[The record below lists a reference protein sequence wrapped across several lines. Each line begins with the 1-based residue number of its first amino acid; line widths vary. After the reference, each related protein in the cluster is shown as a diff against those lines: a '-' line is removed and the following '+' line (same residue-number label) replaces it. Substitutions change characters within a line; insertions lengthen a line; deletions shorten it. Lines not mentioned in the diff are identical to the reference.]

1 MLSYLFLAA
10 VVMLACVGLNKISHK
25 LGVPTLFAF
34 IALGMF
40 FGTDGVVKIP
50 FDNFAFAEQICSIAL
65 IFVIFDGGFG
75 TNWDAARP
83 VAGKSILLSTAGVVF
98 TAGLVGVFC
107 HYALGMSW
115 LEALLLGS
123 VIGSTDAASVFSILR
138 SKRLNLKYN
147 TASLLEVESGS
158 NDPISYMLTV
168 IVLSIMTNRPSEFG
182 MTYQIFAQIVYGV
195 LGGAL
200 IAWIAA
206 KILKEVHFPSSGFE
220 TICVTAIALLS
231 YVIPTALGGNGYL
244 CAYIVG
250 IVLGNSDIPHK
261 KRMVPFFDGV
271 TSLMQMLLFF
281 MLGLLSFPSKLPQV
295 ALPALGV
302 ALFLTFV
309 ARPAVVFA
317 LLGPLKAKFSQLLT
331 ISWAGFRGAA
341 SIVFAIMAAQ
351 AIKTDYDIFH
361 TVFFIVLFSILLQG
375 SLLPPLAKKLG
386 MLDAK
391 EDVMKTFTGYTGD
404 FPVHF
409 IQFTVRAKHPWCG
422 KLIKEITLP
431 PDSLLIVL
439 RRGAEL
445 LVPKGNTRLEAGD
458 ILVLS
463 ARQAEQFDGAY
474 LTEKLITKESPYV
487 GKRLRD
493 SVKHKAALVVL
504 IRRGNRYVIP
514 NGDTRLHSGDL
525 LLIHR
530 PNERRPSV

>member
-25 LGVPTLFAF
+25 LGVPALFAF

-40 FGTDGVVKIP
+40 FGSDGVVKIP

-83 VAGKSILLSTAGVVF
+83 VAGKSILLSTAGVVM

-107 HYALGMSW
+107 HFVFRMPW

-168 IVLSIMTNRPSEFG
+168 IVLSIMTNTPSQFG
-182 MTYQIFAQIVYGV
+182 IAYQIFAQIVYGV
-195 LGGAL
+195 LGGAV

-206 KILKEVHFPSSGFE
+206 KILKEVTFPSSGIE
-220 TICVTAIALLS
+220 TICVTAIAILS
-231 YVIPTALGGNGYL
+231 YVIPTAIGGNGYL

-250 IVLGNSDIPHK
+250 IVLGNTDIPHK
-261 KRMVPFFDGV
+261 NRMVPFFDGV
-271 TSLMQMLLFF
+271 TGLMQMLLFF

-295 ALPALGV
+295 ALPALAI
-302 ALFLTFV
+302 ALFLTFA
-309 ARPAVVFA
+309 ARPITVFA
-317 LLGPLKAKFSQLLT
+317 LLGPLKAKLSSLLT
-331 ISWAGFRGAA
+331 VSWAGFRGAA
-341 SIVFAIMAAQ
+341 SIVFAIMASQ
-351 AIKTDYDIFH
+351 AVKTDFDIFH
-361 TVFFIVLFSILLQG
+361 TVFFIVLVSILLQG

-386 MLDAK
+386 MIDAK

-409 IQFTVRAKHPWCG
+409 IQFTVRAGHPWCG
-422 KLIKEITLP
+422 SLIKEITLP
-431 PDSLLIVL
+431 PDSLLVIL
-439 RRGAEL
+439 RRENRH
-445 LVPKGNTRLEAGD
+445 LVPKGNTRLEDGD

-474 LTEKLITKESPYV
+474 LTEKHITKDSPYV
-487 GKRLRD
+487 GRPLRE

-504 IRRGNRYVIP
+504 IKRGSRFVIP
-514 NGDTRLHSGDL
+514 NGDTRLHAGDL
-525 LLIHR
+525 LLINR
-530 PNERRPSV
+530 SNERRPSV